1 MIAENKILNNGIV
14 RVEIDEV
21 KGTISSFKRV
31 GDSYEY
37 ASNSGLNDYLYTGRY
52 ASDPQGIEQILN
64 IRVLDDGA
72 VAATL
77 RIESKAPGCN
87 TLWRD
92 VTVYKGIDRVDIC
105 NTLDKQDILD
115 FENVRFVFH
124 SIFSNLKLQ
133 WILP

>member
-1 MIAENKILNNGIV
+1 M
-14 RVEIDEV
+14 
-21 KGTISSFKRV
+21 
-31 GDSYEY
+31 
-37 ASNSGLNDYLYTGRY
+37 
-52 ASDPQGIEQILN
+52 
-64 IRVLDDGA
+64 LDDGA

-115 FENVRFVFH
+115 FENVRFVFPFNIQQPEITMDLAMPDH
-124 SIFSNLKLQ
+124 R
-133 WILP
+133 

>member
-1 MIAENKILNNGIV
+1 M
-14 RVEIDEV
+14 
-21 KGTISSFKRV
+21 
-31 GDSYEY
+31 
-37 ASNSGLNDYLYTGRY
+37 
-52 ASDPQGIEQILN
+52 
-64 IRVLDDGA
+64 LDDGA

-115 FENVRFVFH
+115 FENVRFVFPFNIQQPEITMDLAMSEIH
-124 SIFSNLKLQ
+124 PEREQLEE
-133 WILP
+133 